1 MAGEL
6 GWDAARRDV
15 EVDAYLA
22 TATVEYGVAP
32 SPSAHE
38 AAPEQALAAPP
49 ITG

>member
-6 GWDAARRDV
+6 GWDAARRDL

-22 TATVEYGVAP
+22 TATVEYGIAP

-38 AAPEQALAAPP
+38 SAPEQALAAPP